1 MTTWEVQ
8 LKAEELRCQSSRK
21 FDEMYTY
28 FENIV
33 FERTNICFCGKL
45 LTGLHSQYCNK
56 FKTSIR
62 KRVINNW
69 DKFIIEGDIK

>member
-1 MTTWEVQ
+1 MTTREVK
-8 LKAEELRCQSSRK
+8 LKDDELRCQNSRK
-21 FDEMYTY
+21 FDRMYTH

-33 FERTNICFCGKL
+33 FERTDTCFCGKL

-56 FKTSIR
+56 FKTAVR

-69 DKFIIEGDIK
+69 EKFSFRSEI